1 MMSREWLMPIIV
13 SVGAVVALGLVISA
27 FGLGGLDD
35 VTIRDLAVR
44 RLGRVLD
51 TEAGPVVDGVVR

>member
-35 VTIRDLAVR
+35 VTIRDLEVR